1 MCWDETPKVWVGLT
15 ARSQIG
21 RIRWD
26 IGNNPKDKA
35 SKLHGWM
42 VEMFDELKSG
52 AGKCPKA
59 NEMAL
64 EYLKA
69 VWRVGRLGR
78 VEMDPGEWL
87 RLYDAE
93 HAGRSP
99 VSYDEDEDED
109 EDDDDEEQ

>member
-1 MCWDETPKVWVGLT
+1 MWVGLT

-21 RIRWD
+21 RISWD

-69 VWRVGRLGR
+69 VWRVGLHH
-78 VEMDPGEWL
+78 PGWVTVDGGEL
-87 RLYDAE
+87 RRE
-93 HAGRSP
+93 H
-99 VSYDEDEDED
+99 DEEHDEEEDDEEDD
-109 EDDDDEEQ
+109 EEEDDDEEQ

>member
-1 MCWDETPKVWVGLT
+1 MWVGLT

-69 VWRVGRLGR
+69 VWRVGIHPGWRTLDGDELRR
-78 VEMDPGEWL
+78 VLERYGSDTGSDTGPK
-87 RLYDAE
+87 
-93 HAGRSP
+93 
-99 VSYDEDEDED
+99 
-109 EDDDDEEQ
+109 DDDEEQ